1 MAGRAAGIAMLLGA
15 LLVALPAPVVADSSQ
30 APLAVSVVVPARCA
44 IRVPSSPGSML
55 PGAGAGTVAMRCTRG
70 VLPADPGAAAT
81 AVGPR
86 ISSSAEG
93 GARMIVTVNF

>member
-1 MAGRAAGIAMLLGA
+1 MAGRAGWIAMLLGA
-15 LLVALPAPVVADSSQ
+15 LLAALPAPVLAGSSQ
-30 APLAVSVVVPARCA
+30 AALAVSVVVPARCA
-44 IRVPSSPGSML
+44 VRIPGTQGAVPAVAGS
-55 PGAGAGTVAMRCTRG
+55 GTVAMRCTRG

>member
-1 MAGRAAGIAMLLGA
+1 MAGRAGWMAMLLGA
-15 LLVALPAPVVADSSQ
+15 LLVALPAPVLADSSQ
-30 APLAVSVVVPARCA
+30 AALAVSVVVPARCA
-44 IRVPSSPGSML
+44 VRTPGIQGSI
-55 PGAGAGTVAMRCTRG
+55 PAVAGPDTVAMRCTRG
-70 VLPADPGAAAT
+70 VLPTDPGAAAT